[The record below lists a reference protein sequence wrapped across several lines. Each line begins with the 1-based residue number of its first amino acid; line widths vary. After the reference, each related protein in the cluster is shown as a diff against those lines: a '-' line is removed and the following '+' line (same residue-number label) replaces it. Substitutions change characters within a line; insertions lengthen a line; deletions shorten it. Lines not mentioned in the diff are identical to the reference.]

1 METQQA
7 LWATCANLFDHP
19 HSKKVPD
26 YVKMDFPVFLF
37 VHVASCPVIL
47 NHCKQSLH
55 HPRGPLLCKL
65 LGLLATHCCL
75 CLNLKLLKKKKSS
88 DS

>member
-47 NHCKQSLH
+47 NHCKVFITLVA
-55 HPRGPLLCKL
+55 LCC
-65 LGLLATHCCL
+65 ANC
-75 CLNLKLLKKKKSS
+75 
-88 DS
+88 